1 LIQREGGTSMED
13 NKPFIHQFST
23 HRSDYVYD
31 VNTNEILII
40 NKECAKALNSIQKG
54 EANVQAIDNNSHLS
68 KIKANGYLS
77 SHKFSEI
84 IHPEDELLE
93 FRLNSKL
100 NMVILQVTQ
109 QCNLRC
115 SYCPYSGGYYNRE
128 HANKKMDFETAKKAI
143 DFYINR
149 CLDREEISV
158 SFYGGE
164 PLLEFELIKKCID
177 YVEREAEGKKVFF
190 NMTSNATLLTPEI
203 VQYMQ
208 KHNIDLMISL
218 DGPQKVHDKNRDFC
232 GGKGTFETVIEK
244 LEMVKNQFPD
254 FFKTITFNCVMDL
267 DNDFG
272 CINEFFTSYDV
283 IKDSNV
289 NFSSLNDDHAK
300 DKRDVNKEDYVAE
313 YNYEL
318 FKLFLS
324 KIGRLDENNVSKMV
338 IGYYR
343 NLQTKIFQERHTEG
357 QRDKGHPGGPCV
369 PGAQRLFV
377 DIYGNLYPCERV
389 NESSKAMRI
398 GHIDNGFN
406 MDKAR
411 KILNIGKLTEESC
424 KNCWAYRFC
433 SLCASAADDLTELSA
448 ERKSERCRGVKAGI
462 DRMMKDY
469 CILKENGD
477 SFESIK
483 LVDYI

>member
-1 LIQREGGTSMED
+1 MEE
-13 NKPFIHQFST
+13 NRPFIHQFST
-23 HRSDYVYD
+23 HSSNYVYD
-31 VNTNEILII
+31 VNTNEILKI
-40 NKECAKALNSIQKG
+40 NKECGEILKCIQKG
-54 EANVQAIDNNSHLS
+54 EIGVQAIEHNEVLN
-68 KIKANGYLS
+68 KIKAHGYLS
-77 SHKFSEI
+77 NHRLSEI

-93 FRLNSKL
+93 FRLNNKL

-128 HANKKMDFETAKKAI
+128 HANKKMNFDIAKRAI
-143 DFYINR
+143 DFYMNR
-149 CLDREEISV
+149 STDSDAISV

-177 YVEREAEGKKVFF
+177 YVESKAEGKKAFF
-190 NMTSNATLLTPEI
+190 NMTTNATLLTPEI
-203 VQYMQ
+203 VRYMQ
-208 KHNIDLMISL
+208 QHNIDLMISL
-218 DGPQKVHDKNRDFC
+218 DGPEQVHDKNRDFY
-232 GGKGTFETVIEK
+232 GGKGTFETVVER
-244 LEMVKNQFPD
+244 LEMVKEQFPE
-254 FFKTITFNCVMDL
+254 FFSTITFNCVMDL

-272 CINEFFTSYDV
+272 CVSEFFTSFDV
-283 IKDSNV
+283 IKDSHI

-300 DKRDVNKEDYVAE
+300 DKRNVNKEDYVSK

-324 KIGRLDENNVSKMV
+324 KIGRFDEKNVSKMV
-338 IGYYR
+338 LGYYS
-343 NLQTKIFQERHTEG
+343 NLQTKIFQERRTEG
-357 QRDKGHPGGPCV
+357 QREKGHPGGPCV

-398 GHIDNGFN
+398 GHIDQGFY

-483 LVDYI
+483 LVEYI